1 MAFLRLDEEVTTVGL
16 VTGGHFLSHFYLLTF
31 PPLFPLLRT
40 ELSLTNTELGLIVAV
55 LSAAM
60 VLQVFVGEVVDRVGA
75 KRVFVA
81 GIALTALGVL
91 SAGLA
96 PSYLALLAFAG
107 LSGLGQSAFHPAGYP
122 LLETVSDPDRVGKN
136 FSIHTF
142 GGYVGF
148 AVVPLVV
155 GGIGF
160 TYGWRTAL
168 LAVGSI
174 GLVYAAVVAVA
185 LSPVYRANMNG
196 NGSDSE
202 PQSDR
207 QPTNVREVFLRP
219 VILVMAAFF
228 ILVTMASIGIQ
239 SFTTILAIDG
249 FELTETAGNTALS
262 VFFAGTAL
270 CVLVGGVL
278 ADRYEPTGVIL
289 IAATVSALAM
299 FALIMDVISITRTTF
314 IALFALSGGSY
325 GLTFASR
332 DRLVSTYAAAQSTG
346 RSFGF
351 VFTVSAFGQLL
362 SPVLLGAV
370 IDFSVVTNAFVLVGV
385 FFLLS
390 GLVVL
395 VLRR

>member
-1 MAFLRLDEEVTTVGL
+1 MTFLRLDEEVTTVGL

-31 PPLFPLLRT
+31 PPLFPLLRA
-40 ELSLTNTELGLIVAV
+40 ELSLTNTELGVIVAV

-81 GIALTALGVL
+81 GIVLTALGVFV
-91 SAGLA
+91 AGMA

-155 GGIGF
+155 GTLGF

-174 GLVYAAVVAVA
+174 GLVYAVVVAFA
-185 LSPVYRANMNG
+185 LSPVYRTNMNG
-196 NGSDSE
+196 DDADSE
-202 PQSDR
+202 ASSDR

-249 FELTETAGNTALS
+249 FELTETTGNTALS

-299 FALIMDVISITRTTF
+299 FALVADILSITQTTF
-314 IALFALSGGSY
+314 IALFALSGGAY

-351 VFTVSAFGQLL
+351 VFTVSALGQLI

-370 IDFSVVTNAFVLVGV
+370 IDFSVVTNAFVLVGA